1 MPPVIILLCAVAVVV
16 CLVAIVWNVN
26 GLFALNK
33 TDKVLTAYI
42 DWKYEDFTKVE
53 EREEPLGIPALFEA
67 VQRQHQYRKDPFVV
81 FSDRNR
87 EQFRQWYQKR
97 YN

>member
-1 MPPVIILLCAVAVVV
+1 MSFLIVVLCIIVIIVTIL
-16 CLVAIVWNVN
+16 WNVN

-53 EREEPLGIPALFEA
+53 EREEPLGISALFDA
-67 VQRQHQYRKDPFVV
+67 VQRQHQYNKDPFAV

-87 EQFRQWYQKR
+87 EQFRQWYQDR
-97 YN
+97 HN